1 MRSTIIF
8 CAALALADRAFAVN
22 LSPPTGPT
30 KPRSFGFEKIKR
42 NVDNLPKLRKRADT
56 VIQHLDNMV

>member
-8 CAALALADRAFAVN
+8 CAALVLADGAFAVN